1 MKGGIEL
8 SVKWYG
14 KTIDE
19 AVTFFLENSMF
30 RIFTNS
36 SISCITLIAK
46 LNSGIDT
53 PFISIDSLNF
63 AKDVSS
69 LLLKIMPSTDTIL
82 NPGAMSDKASI
93 PGRIPTYDGIEINSY
108 STIDVETQIQKDI
121 FRKSIIKPT
130 SFLDGLCPAL
140 VHVINPLPDK
150 KEWKNKFLDI
160 KKIIMR
166 PGKNKMSEIVLIN
179 QIFNAV
185 NIVGN
190 SPTNIS
196 IILMEFMEGYNV
208 LNELTAH
215 PNYDRFQ
222 QFALYELH
230 QLHLLGYIHGDL
242 HTGNIMV
249 HPDIQHFS
257 ITAEPKHLGIIKI
270 IDFGRTAPLFPA
282 EKLMIQAPNY
292 DFNLITKE
300 KLFKSVFGPTALLTP
315 DISNFLQSIMLSF
328 TAKRKEFIQK
338 IVQQRLKPYYDFK
351 AIPVEQRS
359 PVKLL
364 RALFPDSLYG
374 GLLQTSRK
382 TNYLNNTRESLQYIK
397 MKEPA
402 SETGNTSDYGE
413 DTLNT
418 MLKFDPTYDWDA
430 GRPIVGNTLSEKEQK
445 MTIEDFK
452 NRFGGTLIQ
461 NDSEKTF
468 NISNFLK
475 DNLVTEVAKGGKKN
489 NTHKKRKYRKSYRS
503 KSYRNKSYRNK
514 SYRNKSYRNKSY
526 RNKLHMRETKK
537 NRR

>member
-1 MKGGIEL
+1 MRGGIEL
-8 SVKWYG
+8 SIKWAG

-63 AKDVSS
+63 AKDVTS
-69 LLLKIMPSTDTIL
+69 LLLKIMPSTQTIL

-93 PGRIPTYDGIEINSY
+93 PGRLPTYDGIEINSY
-108 STIDVETQIQKDI
+108 ATIERETQTQKDI
-121 FRKSIIKPT
+121 FRKSIIKST

-140 VHVINPLPDK
+140 VHVINPLPNK
-150 KEWKNKFLDI
+150 NEWKKKFLDI

-166 PGKNKMSEIVLIN
+166 PGKDKMSEMVLIN
-179 QIFNAV
+179 QIFSAV

-196 IILMEFMEGYNV
+196 IILMEFMEGYKV

-215 PNYDRFQ
+215 PNYARFQ
-222 QFALYELH
+222 QFVLYELH

-257 ITAEPKHLGIIKI
+257 ITAEPKYLGIIKI

-282 EKLMIQAPNY
+282 EKLMVQAPNY
-292 DFNLITKE
+292 DFNLIAKE
-300 KLFKSVFGPTALLTP
+300 KIFKSVFGATAVLTP
-315 DISNFLQSIMLSF
+315 DISSLLQSIMLSF
-328 TAKRKEFIQK
+328 TAKRNEFIQK

-351 AIPVEQRS
+351 AIPEDQRR
-359 PVKLL
+359 PDNLL

-374 GLLQTSRK
+374 GLQPSRN
-382 TNYLNNTRESLQYIK
+382 TNYLNNTKESLQYIK
-397 MKEPA
+397 MKEPTSKTGMT
-402 SETGNTSDYGE
+402 SETGMTSDYGE

-418 MLKFDPTYDWDA
+418 IFEFDPTYDWDA

-452 NRFGGTLIQ
+452 NRFGGALIQ
-461 NDSEKTF
+461 NDNEKTM
-468 NISNFLK
+468 NISQFLK
-475 DNLVTEVAKGGKKN
+475 DNLVTESAKGGKKYKYKSTKN
-489 NTHKKRKYRKSYRS
+489 KNKKAKSKKYKTHKKKYNRKSSRTHR
-503 KSYRNKSYRNK
+503 K
-514 SYRNKSYRNKSY
+514 
-526 RNKLHMRETKK
+526 TKK

>member
-1 MKGGIEL
+1 MRGGIEL
-8 SVKWYG
+8 SIKWAG

-63 AKDVSS
+63 AKDVTS
-69 LLLKIMPSTDTIL
+69 LLLKIMPSTQTIL

-93 PGRIPTYDGIEINSY
+93 PGRLPTYDGIEINSY
-108 STIDVETQIQKDI
+108 ATIDRETQTQKDI
-121 FRKSIIKPT
+121 FRKSIIKST

-140 VHVINPLPDK
+140 VHVINPLPNK
-150 KEWKNKFLDI
+150 NEWKKKFLDI

-166 PGKNKMSEIVLIN
+166 PGKDKMSEMVLIN

-196 IILMEFMEGYNV
+196 IILMEFMEGYKV
-208 LNELTAH
+208 LNELTTH
-215 PNYDRFQ
+215 PNYARFQ

-257 ITAEPKHLGIIKI
+257 ITAEPKYLGIIKI

-292 DFNLITKE
+292 DFNLISKE
-300 KLFKSVFGPTALLTP
+300 KLFKSVFGATAVLTP
-315 DISNFLQSIMLSF
+315 DISSLLQSIMLSF

-351 AIPVEQRS
+351 AIPEDQRT
-359 PVKLL
+359 PDKLL

-382 TNYLNNTRESLQYIK
+382 TNYLNNIRESLQYIK
-397 MKEPA
+397 MKE
-402 SETGNTSDYGE
+402 SS
-413 DTLNT
+413 NT
-418 MLKFDPTYDWDA
+418 MLEFDPNYDWDE

-452 NRFGGTLIQ
+452 NRFGGVLIQ
-461 NDSEKTF
+461 NDNEKTM
-468 NISNFLK
+468 NISQFLK
-475 DNLVTEVAKGGKKN
+475 DNLVIEPVKGGKKYKPKSKKN
-489 NTHKKRKYRKSYRS
+489 KTHKKKNYGKSHRS
-503 KSYRNKSYRNK
+503 KSHRS
-514 SYRNKSYRNKSY
+514 
-526 RNKLHMRETKK
+526 KLHRPKTKK